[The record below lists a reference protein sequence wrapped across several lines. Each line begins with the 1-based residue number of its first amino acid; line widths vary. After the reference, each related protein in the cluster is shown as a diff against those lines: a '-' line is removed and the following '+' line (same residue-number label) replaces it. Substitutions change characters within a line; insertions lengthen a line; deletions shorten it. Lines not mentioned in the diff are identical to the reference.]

1 MTKVSTE
8 LAKFVSAFIEENG
21 SDELVKL
28 WQTEGKKEFV
38 KLANKRIPSEEKK
51 DKDAPK
57 GAKNS
62 YIFYCMDERANV
74 QAEHPELKPREVSKV
89 LGEKWTEAKK
99 DPAFLKS
106 YQDKA
111 EADKVRAAT
120 EKSAYVSKPST
131 PKKKTTRSKSGWD
144 LFCADN
150 RANVKTEGYTGHDI
164 MRELGKRWTKL
175 QEEDS
180 DMYQEYL
187 EQAAELKA
195 TASVKVEDDE

>member
-1 MTKVSTE
+1 MTKVSTR
-8 LAKFVSAFIEENG
+8 LAKIVSAFINKNG
-21 SDELVKL
+21 SDKLVKL
-28 WQTEGKKEFV
+28 WETEGEKEFV
-38 KLANKRIPSEEKK
+38 KLANKLIPSEEKK

-74 QAEHPELKPREVSKV
+74 QAEHPDLKPRQVSKV
-89 LGEKWTEAKK
+89 LGEKWNEAKK
-99 DPAFLKS
+99 DADFLKR
-106 YQDKA
+106 YQEKA
-111 EADKVRAAT
+111 EADKVRAAA

-150 RANVKTEGYTGHDI
+150 RADVKTDGFTGHDI

-180 DMYQEYL
+180 GMYEEYL
-187 EQAAELKA
+187 EKAAELKA
-195 TASVKVEDDE
+195 TGSVKVEDDE

>member
-1 MTKVSTE
+1 MTKVSTR
-8 LAKFVSAFIEENG
+8 LAKIVSAFINKNG
-21 SDELVKL
+21 SDKLVKL
-28 WQTEGKKEFV
+28 WETEGEKEFV
-38 KLANKRIPSEEKK
+38 KLANKLIPSEEKK

-74 QAEHPELKPREVSKV
+74 QAEHPDLKPRQVSKV
-89 LGEKWTEAKK
+89 LGEKWNEAKK
-99 DPAFLKS
+99 DADFLKR
-106 YQDKA
+106 YQEKA
-111 EADKVRAAT
+111 EADKVRAAA

-150 RANVKTEGYTGHDI
+150 RADVKTDGYTGHDI
-164 MRELGKRWTKL
+164 MKELGKRWTKL
-175 QEEDS
+175 QEEES
-180 DMYQEYL
+180 DVYEEYL
-187 EQAAELKA
+187 EKAAELKA

>member
-21 SDELVKL
+21 SYELVKL

-38 KLANKRIPSEEKK
+38 KLADKRIPSEEKK

-62 YIFYCMDERANV
+62 YIIYCMDERANV
-74 QAEHPELKPREVSKV
+74 QAEHPGLKPREVSKV

-99 DPAFLKS
+99 DPDFLKR
-106 YQDKA
+106 YQEKA

-144 LFCADN
+144 LFCAEN
-150 RANVKTEGYTGHDI
+150 RANVKTDGFTGHDI

-175 QEEDS
+175 QEEDT

-187 EQAAELKA
+187 EKAANEKA
-195 TASVKVEDDE
+195 KGSVKVEDDE

>member
-21 SDELVKL
+21 SDELIKL
-28 WQTEGKKEFV
+28 WQAEGKKEFV
-38 KLANKRIPSEEKK
+38 KLADKRIPSEEKK

-74 QAEHPELKPREVSKV
+74 QAEHPKLKPREVSKV

-106 YQDKA
+106 YQEKA

-144 LFCADN
+144 LFCAEN

-180 DMYQEYL
+180 YMYQEYL

>member
-8 LAKFVSAFIEENG
+8 LAKFVSDFIEENG
-21 SDELVKL
+21 SDELAKL
-28 WQTEGKKEFV
+28 WQTKGKKEFV
-38 KLANKRIPSEEKK
+38 KLADKRIPSEEKK

-62 YIFYCMDERANV
+62 YIFYCIDERAKV

-106 YQDKA
+106 YQEKA
-111 EADKVRAAT
+111 EADKVRAAK

-131 PKKKTTRSKSGWD
+131 PNKKTTRSKSGWD
-144 LFCADN
+144 LFCAEN

-187 EQAAELKA
+187 DQAAELKA

>member
-1 MTKVSTE
+1 MTKVSTR
-8 LAKFVSAFIEENG
+8 LAKIVSAFIEENG
-21 SDELVKL
+21 SDKLVKL
-28 WQTEGKKEFV
+28 WETEGEKEFV
-38 KLANKRIPSEEKK
+38 KLANKLIPSEEKK

-74 QAEHPELKPREVSKV
+74 QAEHPDLKPRQVSKV
-89 LGEKWTEAKK
+89 LGEKWNEAKK
-99 DPAFLKS
+99 DADFLKR
-106 YQDKA
+106 YQEKA
-111 EADKVRAAT
+111 EADKVRAAA

-150 RANVKTEGYTGHDI
+150 RADVKTDGFTGHDI

-180 DMYQEYL
+180 GMYEEYL
-187 EQAAELKA
+187 EKAAELKA
-195 TASVKVEDDE
+195 TGSVKVEDDE

>member
-8 LAKFVSAFIEENG
+8 LAKFVSVFIEENG
-21 SDELVKL
+21 SDELIKM
-28 WQTEGKKEFV
+28 WQAEVKKEFV
-38 KLANKRIPSEEKK
+38 KLADKRIPSEEKK

-57 GAKNS
+57 GAKNP
-62 YIFYCMDERANV
+62 YIFYCMDERAKV
-74 QAEHPELKPREVSKV
+74 QAEYPELKPREVSKV
-89 LGEKWTEAKK
+89 LGEKWNEAKK
-99 DPAFLKS
+99 DPEFLKR
-106 YQDKA
+106 YQEKA

-144 LFCADN
+144 LFCAKN
-150 RANVKTEGYTGHDI
+150 RDDVKKDGFTGHDI

-175 QEEDS
+175 QEEET
-180 DMYQEYL
+180 DMYEEYL
-187 EQAAELKA
+187 EKAAELKA